1 MSAVRNYVLVTIA
14 YWAFTL
20 TDGALRMLVLLHFYQ
35 LGYTPTELAF
45 LFLFYEFFGVVTN
58 LLGGWLAS
66 RMGLRVTLLGGLALQ
81 VVSLVL
87 LALVSPSWAR
97 ATSVAYVMAA
107 QSLSGIAKDL
117 TKMSAKSTIKLLLPA
132 NAESSL
138 FKWVAVLTGSKN
150 ALKGA
155 GFFLGGF
162 LLAVLGY
169 RNCLFAM
176 AGALFVVLA
185 GSTISLPRELGKSKT
200 KSKLKGLLSKTRA
213 VNILSAARF
222 FLFGARDV
230 WFVVGVPVFLSK
242 SLGWGF
248 TQVGTFLAL
257 WVIAYGIVQSIA
269 PAIIRGWTGGHAPQG
284 RAAQVLAFLLAGV
297 TTLVA
302 VGLTTSLSPAV
313 VILGGLGLFAIVFA
327 VNSSVHSYLI
337 LAYSDGDAVATNV
350 GFYYMA
356 NAGGRLA
363 GTLLS
368 GIVFQAAGVVGCLWV
383 SAAFAAMAG
392 VIALLLPHKETSLM
406 MSEMKAEGGSD

>member
-1 MSAVRNYVLVTIA
+1 
-14 YWAFTL
+14 
-20 TDGALRMLVLLHFYQ
+20 
-35 LGYTPTELAF
+35 
-45 LFLFYEFFGVVTN
+45 
-58 LLGGWLAS
+58 
-66 RMGLRVTLLGGLALQ
+66 
-81 VVSLVL
+81 
-87 LALVSPSWAR
+87 
-97 ATSVAYVMAA
+97 
-107 QSLSGIAKDL
+107 
-117 TKMSAKSTIKLLLPA
+117 
-132 NAESSL
+132 
-138 FKWVAVLTGSKN
+138 
-150 ALKGA
+150 
-155 GFFLGGF
+155 
-162 LLAVLGY
+162 
-169 RNCLFAM
+169 
-176 AGALFVVLA
+176 
-185 GSTISLPRELGKSKT
+185 
-200 KSKLKGLLSKTRA
+200 
-213 VNILSAARF
+213 
-222 FLFGARDV
+222 
-230 WFVVGVPVFLSK
+230 
-242 SLGWGF
+242 
-248 TQVGTFLAL
+248 
-257 WVIAYGIVQSIA
+257 VIAYGIVQSIA